1 MDPCEGAAPRDLYD
15 GPRYTMLPVMGTSA
29 ARRKPPARDA
39 NVLVRFD
46 RESKSLVRR
55 AAALK
60 GLTMSDYVRS
70 RLVPVAREEIEEA
83 ASGVLRLEKKD
94 QIALWRALSNPP
106 KPNAA
111 QKALGRL
118 VRSVM

>member
-1 MDPCEGAAPRDLYD
+1 
-15 GPRYTMLPVMGTSA
+15 
-29 ARRKPPARDA
+29 
-39 NVLVRFD
+39 
-46 RESKSLVRR
+46 
-55 AAALK
+55 
-60 GLTMSDYVRS
+60 MSEYVRS

-83 ASGVLRLEKKD
+83 TSGVLRLEKKD